1 MAILNEYGNE
11 MKCDRCG
18 TRMLFSDVNSDEC
31 IDIIGNHGGEIM
43 DFIKHE
49 VFSKKN
55 GYFGARPKEV
65 YGDYCKECATTLY
78 PWFCRVLDILIL
90 RQFVNK
96 LEKKINEQ
104 KRSNRA

>member
-18 TRMLFSDVNSDEC
+18 TRMLFSDENSDEC

-43 DFIKHE
+43 HVIKTE
-49 VFSKKN
+49 IFSKRN
-55 GYFGARPKEV
+55 GFFGAKPKEV
-65 YGDYCKECATTLY
+65 QGDYCKGCAIILY
-78 PWFCRVLDILIL
+78 PWFCRILDILIL

-104 KRSNRA
+104 KSSNRA